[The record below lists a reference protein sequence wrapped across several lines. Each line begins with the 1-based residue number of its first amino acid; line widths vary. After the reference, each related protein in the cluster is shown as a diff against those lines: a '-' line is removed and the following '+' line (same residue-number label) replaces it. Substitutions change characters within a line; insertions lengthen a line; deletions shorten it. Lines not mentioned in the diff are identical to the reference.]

1 VSRGRIIISA
11 LRRSG
16 STIFWRCF
24 RNATEAL
31 CFDEPFNPNLIRLPR
46 PHEKNIDAEYLRL
59 LNQDP
64 MAFWNAFHPIYPV
77 EELDPSLKPQ
87 TAEWL
92 EWMCDGSA
100 PIVLDT
106 TRCWNKIDAL
116 ADRMGSN
123 TYLIHLHRAPAAFA
137 ASHLLP
143 SDMTGSLL
151 GKWNLFKR
159 RRAFFHMDGGFN
171 FWGIED
177 IVGNGDQS
185 AFASRILQDTGLTD
199 RFYSWTAHA
208 KLLYFWKV
216 AYSRVEEAGRS
227 AFGDRFC
234 SVSYEDFSRTP
245 EKVLTEIQDCTGLSM
260 EMGHLPNVRPSTSV
274 FRAGDSRWYEAAEK
288 VGLPTEREFLF
299 RLP

>member
-1 VSRGRIIISA
+1 MSRKRIIISA

-24 RNATEAL
+24 RNATDAL
-31 CFDEPFNPNLIRLPR
+31 CFDEPFNPNLIRLPH

-64 MAFWNAFHPIYPV
+64 TAFWDAFHPIYPV

-87 TAEWL
+87 TVEWF
-92 EWMCDGSA
+92 EWICDSPA
-100 PIVLDT
+100 PVVLDT

-116 ADRMGSN
+116 ADRVESN
-123 TYLIHLHRAPAAFA
+123 TYLVHLHRAPASFA

-143 SDMTGSLL
+143 SGINGSLL
-151 GKWNLFKR
+151 GKWDLFKR
-159 RRAFFHMDGGFN
+159 RRAFFDMDEGFN

-177 IVGNGDQS
+177 IVGNGSQS
-185 AFASRILQDTGLTD
+185 AFASRILRDTGLAD
-199 RFYSWTAHA
+199 RFYSWMAHA

-216 AYSRVEEAGRS
+216 AYSKVEGAGQS
-227 AFGDRFC
+227 TFGDRFL
-234 SVSYEDFSRTP
+234 SVSYEEFSRAP
-245 EKVLTEIQDCTGLSM
+245 EKVLGVIRDRTGLSLEM
-260 EMGHLPNVRPSTSV
+260 ERLPDVIPSTSV

-288 VGLPTEREFLF
+288 VGLPAEREFLF

>member
-1 VSRGRIIISA
+1 
-11 LRRSG
+11 
-16 STIFWRCF
+16 
-24 RNATEAL
+24 
-31 CFDEPFNPNLIRLPR
+31 
-46 PHEKNIDAEYLRL
+46 
-59 LNQDP
+59 
-64 MAFWNAFHPIYPV
+64 
-77 EELDPSLKPQ
+77 
-87 TAEWL
+87 
-92 EWMCDGSA
+92 
-100 PIVLDT
+100 
-106 TRCWNKIDAL
+106 
-116 ADRMGSN
+116 
-123 TYLIHLHRAPAAFA
+123 
-137 ASHLLP
+137 
-143 SDMTGSLL
+143 MTGSLL

-274 FRAGDSRWYEAAEK
+274 FRAGDSRWYEAAET
-288 VGLPTEREFLF
+288 VGLPAKREFLF